1 MRGPGRG
8 VRTICMRSL
17 VWGLSL
23 CLPLVAEP
31 QDRPIKA
38 AAMHT
43 PQRLELVKGKSLLIE
58 TPVTLKRVSLAEP
71 EIADALVISPRQLYL
86 TAKAVGTT
94 NVTLWEENERVF
106 AIYDLV
112 ISPDLSQLKEK
123 LSEILP
129 GEDIRVTATHETI
142 TLFGRISSTAKLS
155 QALEVANAFAPNKV
169 VNLLQVA
176 GVHQVQLEV
185 RVAEIVA
192 FGHQAVRLQ
201 FCGTDRGC
209 SIWRQSNQPIDDF

>member
-1 MRGPGRG
+1 
-8 VRTICMRSL
+8 MRSL

-31 QDRPIKA
+31 QDRPVKA
-38 AAMHT
+38 VEMHT
-43 PQRLELVKGKSLLIE
+43 PQRLELAKGKSLLLE
-58 TPVTLKRVSLAEP
+58 MPVTLKRVSLAEA

-129 GEDIRVTATHETI
+129 GEDIRVTATRDDHPVWQD
-142 TLFGRISSTAKLS
+142 F
-155 QALEVANAFAPNKV
+155 
-169 VNLLQVA
+169 
-176 GVHQVQLEV
+176 
-185 RVAEIVA
+185 
-192 FGHQAVRLQ
+192 
-201 FCGTDRGC
+201 
-209 SIWRQSNQPIDDF
+209 QPPGSHRPWKWQTPLPPTRW